1 MSITS
6 MSNSLK
12 TPINRNGKRTY
23 GDLVIFQQTLEIQN
37 HKQSENK
44 RVDTQIY
51 HEKRGEEDNRLK
63 IFLIYT
69 RKRNFRI

>member
-37 HKQSENK
+37 QK
-44 RVDTQIY
+44 
-51 HEKRGEEDNRLK
+51 
-63 IFLIYT
+63 
-69 RKRNFRI
+69 